1 MGHTNS
7 TFTPRHFLESHPMS
21 LTNRFGLV
29 AGTTALAIAG
39 TAFGGAESDNDAL
52 AQIAELKQ
60 ELAQL
65 KQENSQDWLTE
76 QRSAEIR
83 GIVQDVL
90 ADADTRTSLQSS
102 GAMAGYNNGFFLASP
117 DGNFSLKVGGQVQI
131 RWTMNSAKEASN
143 GQDTQWGFENRR
155 TKLDFS
161 GNVFSKD
168 WTFRVRAAFNQGAP
182 NPGGSI
188 ADGAA
193 ALDFAY
199 IEKAMDNGMSVRVG
213 QFKAPWMREVLVDSA
228 YQLAAE
234 RSILSQL
241 FGQGYSQGAQFTYAM
256 DNMRFMGGAF
266 DGIGGQNNITTS
278 TYNSANTN
286 WDNTPT
292 NYAFAG
298 RGEFKISGD
307 WSQFDSLSS
316 SKTNEAGMMV
326 GVAVAYER
334 GNKNAFTPAGASQVG
349 VKEFGVT
356 GDFTWDFGGGA
367 TLFAS
372 AVWVNTD
379 DPNNS
384 DTANPWGVSLQGG
397 YFVNDDIELF
407 GRYEYINFD
416 TPAGGDDSKYNGFTV
431 GANYFFAA
439 GVKFTADFT
448 YNLKG
453 LTGANASAALNGAGL
468 RQDSAGEDGQWA
480 VRAQLQLLF

>member
-1 MGHTNS
+1 M
-7 TFTPRHFLESHPMS
+7 PRHFLESHPMS

-39 TAFGGAESDNDAL
+39 SAFGGAESNNDAL
-52 AQIAELKQ
+52 SQIAELKQ

-131 RWTMNSAKEASN
+131 RWTMNSAKEQN
-143 GQDTQWGFENRR
+143 TDWGFENRR
-155 TKLDFS
+155 TKLDFQ

-168 WTFRVRAAFNQGAP
+168 WTYRVRAAFNQGAP
-182 NPGGSI
+182 NPGGA

-193 ALDFAY
+193 AIDFAY
-199 IEKAMDNGMSVRVG
+199 IEKSMDNGMSIRVG
-213 QFKAPWMREVLVDSA
+213 QFNAPWMREVIVDSA

-266 DGIGGQNNITTS
+266 DGIGGQNNFS
-278 TYNSANTN
+278 AGQYNSQNTN
-286 WDNTPT
+286 WDNSST

-298 RGEFKISGD
+298 RADFKISGD
-307 WSQFDSLSS
+307 WSQFDDFSS
-316 SKTNEAGMMV
+316 FKGEEAGMMA
-326 GVAVAYER
+326 GVAVVYER
-334 GNKNAFTPAGASQVG
+334 GNWNSGNNG

-356 GDFTWDFGGGA
+356 GDFTWDFGGA
-367 TLFAS
+367 SLFAS
-372 AVWVNTD
+372 AVWVNSD
-379 DPNNS
+379 DPNVS
-384 DTANPWGVSLQGG
+384 DTANPWGVSVQGG
-397 YFVNDDIELF
+397 YFVTEEAELF
-407 GRYEYINFD
+407 ARYEYIDFD
-416 TPAGGDDSKYNGFTV
+416 TPGGGDTSKYNGFTL
-431 GANYFFAA
+431 GANYFFAK
-439 GVKFTADFT
+439 GVKATVDFT
-448 YNLKG
+448 YNMKG
-453 LTGANASAALNGAGL
+453 LNGANGAAALNGAGL
-468 RQDSAGEDGQWA
+468 RTDAVGEDGQWA
-480 VRAQLQLLF
+480 LRAQLQLLF

>member
-1 MGHTNS
+1 
-7 TFTPRHFLESHPMS
+7 MS

-60 ELAQL
+60 ELAEL

-131 RWTMNSAKEASN
+131 RWTMNMAKDKN
-143 GQDTQWGFENRR
+143 TLWGFENRR

-161 GNVFSKD
+161 GNVFNKD

-182 NPGGSI
+182 NPGNA

-193 ALDFAY
+193 AIDFAY
-199 IEKAMDNGMSVRVG
+199 IEKAMEGGMSVRVG

-234 RSILSQL
+234 RSVLAQL
-241 FGQGYSQGAQFTYAM
+241 FGQGYSQGAQLSYQM

-266 DGIGGQNNITTS
+266 DGIGGQNNS
-278 TYNSANTN
+278 QQGWYNSANTN
-286 WDNTPT
+286 WDNTST

-298 RGEFKISGD
+298 RADFKISGD

-316 SKTNEAGMMV
+316 SKTNEAGMMA
-326 GVAVAYER
+326 GVAVVYER
-334 GNKNAFTPAGASQVG
+334 GNQNSGAGEGNKALG
-349 VKEFGVT
+349 IT

-372 AVWVNTD
+372 GVWVNQSN
-379 DPNNS
+379 PNTNS
-384 DTANPWGVSLQGG
+384 PWGVTVQGG

-407 GRYEYINFD
+407 GRYEYIDFD
-416 TPAGGDDSKYNGFTV
+416 VANNDDSKYNGITV

-448 YNLKG
+448 YNLKSLDG
-453 LTGANASAALNGAGL
+453 PSAAAALNGAGL
-468 RQDSAGEDGQWA
+468 RTDNPGKDGQWA
-480 VRAQLQLLF
+480 IRAQLQLLF

>member
-1 MGHTNS
+1 M
-7 TFTPRHFLESHPMS
+7 PRHFLESHPMS

-39 TAFGGAESDNDAL
+39 SAFGGAESNNDAL
-52 AQIAELKQ
+52 SQIAELKQ

-117 DGNFSLKVGGQVQI
+117 DGNFSLKVGGQVQV
-131 RWTMNSAKEASN
+131 RWTMNSAKDQN
-143 GQDTQWGFENRR
+143 TDWGFENRR
-155 TKLDFS
+155 TKLDFQ

-168 WTFRVRAAFNQGAP
+168 WTYRVRAAFNQGAP
-182 NPGGSI
+182 NPGGT

-193 ALDFAY
+193 AIDLAY
-199 IEKAMDNGMSVRVG
+199 IEKSMDNGMSIRVG
-213 QFKAPWMREVLVDSA
+213 QFRAPWMREVIVDSA

-266 DGIGGQNNITTS
+266 DGIGGQNNFS
-278 TYNSANTN
+278 AGQYNSQNTN
-286 WDNTPT
+286 WDNTST

-298 RGEFKISGD
+298 RADFKISGD
-307 WSQFDSLSS
+307 WSQFDDFSS
-316 SKTNEAGMMV
+316 FKGEEAGMMA
-326 GVAVAYER
+326 GVAVVYER
-334 GNKNAFTPAGASQVG
+334 GNQNAGASNG

-356 GDFTWDFGGGA
+356 GDFTWDFGGA
-367 TLFAS
+367 SLFAS

-379 DPNNS
+379 DPNVS
-384 DTANPWGVSLQGG
+384 DTANPWGVSVQGG
-397 YFVNDDIELF
+397 YFVTEEAELF
-407 GRYEYINFD
+407 ARYEYINFD
-416 TPAGGDDSKYNGFTV
+416 TPGGGDTSKYNGFTL
-431 GANYFFAA
+431 GANYFFAK

-448 YNLKG
+448 YNMKG
-453 LTGANASAALNGAGL
+453 LDGANGAAALNGAGL
-468 RQDSAGEDGQWA
+468 RMDNAGKDGQWA
-480 VRAQLQLLF
+480 LRAQLQLLF

>member
-1 MGHTNS
+1 
-7 TFTPRHFLESHPMS
+7 MS

-131 RWTMNSAKEASN
+131 RWTMNSAKSGYRAGTPVGAAEDAN
-143 GQDTQWGFENRR
+143 LNTEWGFENRR

-182 NPGGSI
+182 NGVG
-188 ADGAA
+188 ANDGAA
-193 ALDFAY
+193 AIDFAY

-213 QFKAPWMREVLVDSA
+213 QFKAPWLREVLVDSA

-234 RSILSQL
+234 RSVLAQL

-266 DGIGGQNNITTS
+266 DGIGGQNNFNVGAA
-278 TYNSANTN
+278 NSQNTN
-286 WDNTPT
+286 WDNTAT
-292 NYAFAG
+292 NYSFAG
-298 RGEFKISGD
+298 RADFKISGD
-307 WSQFDSLSS
+307 WSQFDSLSG
-316 SKTNEAGMMV
+316 SKTNEAGMMA
-326 GVAVAYER
+326 GAAVVYQR
-334 GNKNAFTPAGASQVG
+334 GNWNSAVED
-349 VKEFGVT
+349 VKTFGLT

-372 AVWVNTD
+372 GVWVNND

-384 DTANPWGVSLQGG
+384 DTANPWGVSVQGG
-397 YFVNDDIELF
+397 YFVTDDAELF
-407 GRYEYINFD
+407 ARYEYIDFD
-416 TPAGGDDSKYNGFTV
+416 VDSSDTSKYNGFTI

-448 YNLKG
+448 YNMKSLSG
-453 LTGANASAALNGAGL
+453 DAGVAALNGAGL
-468 RQDSAGEDGQWA
+468 RQDSFSDGAGLGAQSGNDGQWA